1 MKPHPEDES
10 WIATNSI
17 TAYSSIMLKGNEV
30 ADHVTEMLS
39 YAQDESSGI
48 PLCLVNCEDSLRTEY
63 LSAAT
68 LEGLKRCVLRN
79 EPTGVN
85 TDREL
90 QNEGVAEP
98 AAWRNLSAGSL
109 DGGTKGNH
117 NHCFVK
123 GKMLL

>member
-1 MKPHPEDES
+1 M
-10 WIATNSI
+10 
-17 TAYSSIMLKGNEV
+17 
-30 ADHVTEMLS
+30 S
-39 YAQDESSGI
+39 YAQDESSVI

-68 LEGLKRCVLRN
+68 LDGLKRCVLRN

-98 AAWRNLSAGSL
+98 AA
-109 DGGTKGNH
+109 
-117 NHCFVK
+117 
-123 GKMLL
+123 

>member
-1 MKPHPEDES
+1 
-10 WIATNSI
+10 
-17 TAYSSIMLKGNEV
+17 MLKRNEAV
-30 ADHVTEMLS
+30 DCMRQTSS
-39 YAQDESSGI
+39 YVQDESRVI

-85 TDREL
+85 TEREL

-98 AAWRNLSAGSL
+98 AA
-109 DGGTKGNH
+109 
-117 NHCFVK
+117 
-123 GKMLL
+123 

>member
-17 TAYSSIMLKGNEV
+17 TAYSSTMLKGNEV
-30 ADHVTEMLS
+30 ADHVRKMLS
-39 YAQDESSGI
+39 YAQDESSVI

-98 AAWRNLSAGSL
+98 AA
-109 DGGTKGNH
+109 
-117 NHCFVK
+117 
-123 GKMLL
+123 

>member
-1 MKPHPEDES
+1 MKTHPEDEG
-10 WIATNSI
+10 WIATNGI

-30 ADHVTEMLS
+30 ADHAREMLS
-39 YAQDESSGI
+39 YVQDESSAI
-48 PLCLVNCEDSLRTEY
+48 PLCLVNCEDSLITEC

-98 AAWRNLSAGSL
+98 PA
-109 DGGTKGNH
+109 
-117 NHCFVK
+117 
-123 GKMLL
+123 

>member
-17 TAYSSIMLKGNEV
+17 TSYSSTMLKRNEI
-30 ADHVTEMLS
+30 ADNTREMLS
-39 YAQDESSGI
+39 YAQDESSVI

-68 LEGLKRCVLRN
+68 LDGLKRCVLRN

-98 AAWRNLSAGSL
+98 AA
-109 DGGTKGNH
+109 
-117 NHCFVK
+117 
-123 GKMLL
+123 